1 MLWILLLIRRETVPL
16 SEDHEQDHDHEQEL
30 TEATM
35 PVR

>member
-1 MLWILLLIRRETVPL
+1 MLLILLLIAWEIAAL
-16 SEDHEQDHDHEQEL
+16 AKDHEQDHDQEQEL